1 MAKQK
6 TVNSSLLQYVGAAIK
21 KRRVSLS
28 LSQEMLAELSDL
40 HTTTI
45 SDIERGKSNL
55 TLTSLEL
62 IARALKCSEA
72 DFLPDGRDAGEME
85 ALELAGLVAAL
96 HGNLTTSDKKKF
108 TSVVKGVIKAFS

>member
-6 TVNSSLLQYVGAAIK
+6 TVNSSLLKYVGAAIK
-21 KRRVSLS
+21 KRRVSLA
-28 LSQEMLAELSDL
+28 LSQEMLAELSEL

-55 TLTSLEL
+55 TLISLEL
-62 IARALKCSEA
+62 IAKALKCSESS
-72 DFLPDGRDAGEME
+72 FLPDMAGETDRE
-85 ALELAGLVAAL
+85 SAELAEQVAAL
-96 HGNLTTSDKKKF
+96 HGSLSNADRKRF